1 MTKQNNKKIP
11 HYIQVFSIQ
20 SERYEIM
27 EAAGK
32 EISIKMLP
40 QRFVQKGYTKYISS
54 NILVYKISF
63 HEKSHKI

>member
-1 MTKQNNKKIP
+1 MTKQQKKIP

-54 NILVYKISF
+54 NIYEISF